1 MSEQMKR
8 AAEAEARRRKVRK
21 GTHSCWECR
30 RRKIRC
36 QFGPGNDVVC
46 LPCQGRGSSCRS
58 QEFVDESR
66 PQQQPDRRMAQRLG
80 RLEDLMS
87 KLVDRILPESI
98 SSSRSRDV
106 SPASSDD
113 TVADGTSARYQQALD
128 VLEASVVT
136 GAETPVGLLLGLRKE
151 DNNTSREPQPQSLPT
166 PESDHSAPRKGS
178 VPRHEKIC
186 RVLYALFPSEH
197 DITLVAETSAAPY
210 FLTSLFTPF
219 RNLLEGRFEHT
230 NNMNNL
236 PALTNHPT
244 VLAKRLLQIAI
255 FIQQMPTSFDVRRLQ
270 TKRSLPDLTSDI
282 ISTVSQLVTSND
294 ELVGTAE
301 GLQCIILQGVW
312 HANAGNLR
320 KAWLSYRRA
329 MSLGQLMG
337 IDQGSSLALKF
348 VDPTVSP
355 DRRTTPQALWY
366 RINFFDRSTSLL
378 LGLPAGSR
386 DDSFATEE
394 AMRRDT
400 DMERLEKLQT
410 VIGGRLIER
419 NANKSSQHFA
429 MTLSI
434 HRDLEEAARSMDLEW
449 WAEPEIDPSQG
460 NESNLGTMFHMML
473 QVHHFDLMILL
484 HLPFMLQSSPEVPD
498 DNQSKAACVRA
509 SREVLKRFVSFRR
522 LYSSPWACRHIDYS
536 ALVAAMTLLLS
547 YLRQHQAISEPFP
560 TCAERADDRR
570 LVEVVRERMLHV
582 ALVNHDKL
590 SKESAEILSRMMPIL
605 DSIDESMIGFQAEGT
620 VNALKFLN
628 LNIPYLGTVNIQT
641 NNPNLA
647 GRSSF
652 ATLDPD
658 PPQGNGN
665 SSGPG
670 FHDASDTHQLQ
681 LSMESMSGIGDA
693 APSSDA
699 FHLNAGSMDSET
711 PPPDTTANGMF
722 MQFDPQPQDTN
733 MLEFPLTAEADDWV
747 LQGIDTTYWSLVNA
761 DNISWGS

>member
-1 MSEQMKR
+1 
-8 AAEAEARRRKVRK
+8 RRRKVRK

-36 QFGPGNDVVC
+36 QFGPGNDAVC

-113 TVADGTSARYQQALD
+113 TVDDGTSTRYQQALD

-136 GAETPVGLLLGLRKE
+136 GAETP
-151 DNNTSREPQPQSLPT
+151 SLPT

-178 VPRHEKIC
+178 VPRHEKAC
-186 RVLYALFPSEH
+186 RALYALFLSEH
-197 DITLVAETSAAPY
+197 DITLVAEASAAPY
-210 FLTSLFTPF
+210 FLTSLFNPF
-219 RNLLEGRFEHT
+219 RNLLEGRFEHI

-255 FIQQMPTSFDVRRLQ
+255 SIQQMPTNFDVRRLQ

-337 IDQGSSLALKF
+337 IDHGSSLALKF
-348 VDPTVSP
+348 VDATVSP
-355 DRRTTPQALWY
+355 ERRTTPQALWY

-419 NANKSSQHFA
+419 NADKSGQHFA

-434 HRDLEEAARSMDLEW
+434 HRDLEEAARSMDPEW

-498 DNQSKAACVRA
+498 DNQSKATCVRA
-509 SREVLKRFVSFRR
+509 SREVLKRFVSFRG

-628 LNIPYLGTVNIQT
+628 LNVPHLGTVNIQT

-658 PPQGNGN
+658 PPQGNG
-665 SSGPG
+665 SSAGPR
-670 FHDASDTHQLQ
+670 FHDAGDTHQLQ

-699 FHLNAGSMDSET
+699 FHISDA
-711 PPPDTTANGMF
+711 
-722 MQFDPQPQDTN
+722 N

-747 LQGIDTTYWSLVNA
+747 LQGIDTTYWSLVN
-761 DNISWGS
+761 